1 MAIAGLRSPAEAN
14 LHMTDVIQEPEN
26 SSPAEP
32 LKRVPLLQL
41 AHVSKRFPGVVAL
54 DDVSFDLYPGEV
66 HVLVGENGAGKST
79 LVKLLSGIY
88 QPDDGEIL
96 VEGVPVHLRTPHD
109 AQMLGI
115 STVHQEL
122 NLVPH
127 LDVGKNIYLG
137 REPMRGK
144 TGVIDWTALYE
155 GARDQLRQLG
165 IALDPHIPVA
175 RLGVALQQMTEI
187 AKALVNDARVLI
199 LDEPT
204 AAITAEE
211 AEQLF
216 QLVEKLK
223 AQGTGIILISH
234 HLEDATRVGDR
245 ATVLRD
251 GKYVATVPMAT
262 STPNDLIRLMV
273 GRELTQQFPKE
284 DIPFGEVALEVQ
296 NLNRSGV
303 LHDISFEVRQGEILG
318 LAGLVGA
325 GRSEVARAIFGIDK
339 IDSGTIE
346 VFGAPVDN
354 STPGKAIEHGLA
366 LLPEDRKHQGLVLLL
381 SVGDNI
387 SMAAPGA
394 TGSPPGLLPPR
405 SRFQTARRFIEALR
419 IKTPSARQRV
429 MFLSGGNQQKVV
441 LAKWMLTQARIFIFD
456 EPTRGID
463 VGAKVEVYRLMGELL
478 KGGAAIVMISSELP
492 EVLGMSDRILVM
504 REGRIVARFERGE
517 ATQESIMS
525 YAAAGTHEEMGVA
538 A

>member
-1 MAIAGLRSPAEAN
+1 MNGPDDQIDQAAP
-14 LHMTDVIQEPEN
+14 V
-26 SSPAEP
+26 
-32 LKRVPLLQL
+32 LQL
-41 AHVSKRFPGVVAL
+41 VDVSKRFPGVVAL
-54 DDVSFDLYPGEV
+54 DGVSFDLYPGEV

-88 QPDDGEIL
+88 QPDGGEIYFA
-96 VEGVPVHLRTPHD
+96 GQPVQLRTPHA
-109 AQMLGI
+109 AQQLGI

-122 NLVPH
+122 NLIPH

-144 TGVIDWTALYE
+144 TGVIDWSALYA
-155 GARDQLRQLG
+155 GAAQQLARLG
-165 IALDPHIPVA
+165 IALDPHTPVS
-175 RLGVALQQMTEI
+175 RLGVAMQQMTEI

-211 AEQLF
+211 SEQLF

-245 ATVLRD
+245 ATVFRD
-251 GKYVATVPMAT
+251 GKYVDTLPMAT

-284 DIPFGEVALEVQ
+284 AIPFGPVAMKVEG
-296 NLNRSGV
+296 LNRAGV
-303 LHDISFEVRQGEILG
+303 LRDISFDVRQGEIVG

-339 IDSGTIE
+339 LDSGSIE
-346 VFGAPVDN
+346 IFGKPIRN
-354 STPGKAIEHGLA
+354 SIPGKAIDNGIA
-366 LLPEDRKHQGLVLLL
+366 LLPEDRKNQGLVLLL

-387 SMAAPGA
+387 SLAAPGA
-394 TGSPPGLLPPR
+394 TGAPPGLIPPR
-405 SRFQTARRFIEALR
+405 NRYQTARRFIDALR
-419 IKTPSARQRV
+419 IKTPSARQKV

-441 LAKWMLTQARIFIFD
+441 LAKWMLTKARIFIFD

-463 VGAKVEVYRLMGELL
+463 VGAKVEVYRLMNELL
-478 KGGAAIVMISSELP
+478 AGGAAIVMISSELP

-504 REGRIVARFERGE
+504 REGEIVARFEAGE

-525 YAAAGTHEEMGVA
+525 YAASSAGDDLAAVA
-538 A
+538 

>member
-1 MAIAGLRSPAEAN
+1 MSEHEAQSATVEWAGSGGTRPSEIA
-14 LHMTDVIQEPEN
+14 
-26 SSPAEP
+26 
-32 LKRVPLLQL
+32 PLLQVVD
-41 AHVSKRFPGVVAL
+41 VSKRFPGVVAL
-54 DDVSFDLYPGEV
+54 DAVSFDLYPGEV

-79 LVKLLSGIY
+79 LVKLLAGIY
-88 QPDDGEIL
+88 QPDEGEIL
-96 VEGVPVHLRTPHD
+96 IDGQPVHLRNPHV
-109 AQMLGI
+109 AQQLGI

-137 REPMRGK
+137 HEPMRGRS
-144 TGVIDWTALYE
+144 GVIDWAELYR
-155 GARDQLRQLG
+155 GAEEQLRTLG
-165 IALDPHIPVA
+165 IDLDPHTQVA

-187 AKALVNDARVLI
+187 AKALVGHARVLI

-211 AEQLF
+211 AETLF

-234 HLEDATRVGDR
+234 HLEDATRIGDR

-251 GKYVATVPMAT
+251 GKYVDTVSMAT

-284 DIPFGEVALEVQ
+284 EIPLGDVALKVEG
-296 NLNRSGV
+296 LSRHGV
-303 LHDISFEVRQGEILG
+303 LSEISFEVRQGEIVA

-325 GRSEVARAIFGIDK
+325 GRSEVARAIFGIDRL
-339 IDSGTIE
+339 DGGTID
-346 VFGAPVDN
+346 VFGERVSIA
-354 STPGKAIEHGLA
+354 TPGAAVERGIA

-387 SMAAPGA
+387 SMAAPGN
-394 TGSPPGLLPPR
+394 TGSPPGLIPPR
-405 SRFQTARRFIEALR
+405 NRTQTARRFIEALR
-419 IKTPSARQRV
+419 IKTPSSRQKV

-463 VGAKVEVYRLMGELL
+463 VGAKVEVYRLMNDLL
-478 KGGAAIVMISSELP
+478 RGGAAILMISSELP

-504 REGRIVARFERGE
+504 REGEIVARFERGD
-517 ATQESIMS
+517 ATQESIMQF
-525 YAAAGTHEEMGVA
+525 AAASTQESVQPGESDLEIGA
-538 A
+538 AA

>member
-1 MAIAGLRSPAEAN
+1 MNGPDGQIDQAAP
-14 LHMTDVIQEPEN
+14 V
-26 SSPAEP
+26 
-32 LKRVPLLQL
+32 LQL
-41 AHVSKRFPGVVAL
+41 VNVSKRFPGVVAL
-54 DDVSFDLYPGEV
+54 DGVSFDLYPGEV

-88 QPDDGEIL
+88 QPDGGEIRF
-96 VEGVPVHLRTPHD
+96 EGQPVQLRTPHA
-109 AQMLGI
+109 AQQLGI

-122 NLVPH
+122 NLIPH

-144 TGVIDWTALYE
+144 TGVIDWSALYA
-155 GARDQLRQLG
+155 GAAEQLARLG
-165 IALDPHIPVA
+165 IALDPHAPVS
-175 RLGVALQQMTEI
+175 RLGVAMQQMTEI

-211 AEQLF
+211 SEQLF

-245 ATVLRD
+245 ATVFRD
-251 GKYVATVPMAT
+251 GKYVDTLPMAT

-284 DIPFGEVALEVQ
+284 AIPFGPVAMKVEG
-296 NLNRSGV
+296 LNRAGV
-303 LHDISFEVRQGEILG
+303 LHDISFDVWQGEIVG

-339 IDSGTIE
+339 LDSGSVE
-346 VFGAPVDN
+346 VFGKPVRN
-354 STPGKAIEHGLA
+354 TTPGKAIDNGIA
-366 LLPEDRKHQGLVLLL
+366 LLPEDRKNQGLVLLL

-387 SMAAPGA
+387 SLAAPAA
-394 TGSPPGLLPPR
+394 TGAPPGLIPPR
-405 SRFQTARRFIEALR
+405 NRYQTARRFIDALR
-419 IKTPSARQRV
+419 IKTPSARQKV

-441 LAKWMLTQARIFIFD
+441 LAKWMLTKARIFIFD

-463 VGAKVEVYRLMGELL
+463 VGAKVEVYRLMNELL
-478 KGGAAIVMISSELP
+478 TGGAAIVMISSELP

-504 REGRIVARFERGE
+504 REGEIVARFDSGE

-525 YAAAGTHEEMGVA
+525 YAASSAGDDLEAVA
-538 A
+538 

>member
-1 MAIAGLRSPAEAN
+1 MAVADHDERQLDDAGVGTGGP
-14 LHMTDVIQEPEN
+14 H
-26 SSPAEP
+26 SSAGVAP
-32 LKRVPLLQL
+32 VLQL
-41 AHVSKRFPGVVAL
+41 VSVSKRFPGVVAL
-54 DDVSFDLYPGEV
+54 DDVSFDLAPGEV

-88 QPDDGEIL
+88 QPDAGQIL
-96 VEGVPVHLRTPHD
+96 FEGQPVQLRTPHA
-109 AQMLGI
+109 AQQLGI

-122 NLVPH
+122 NLIPH

-137 REPMRGK
+137 REPMRGRS
-144 TGVIDWTALYE
+144 GVIDWSALYA
-155 GARDQLRQLG
+155 GARAQLELLG
-165 IALDPHIPVA
+165 IDLDPHTPVS
-175 RLGVALQQMTEI
+175 RLGVAMQQMVEI

-211 AEQLF
+211 SEQLF
-216 QLVEKLK
+216 QLVEKLT
-223 AQGTGIILISH
+223 ARGTGVILISH
-234 HLEDATRVGDR
+234 HLEDAARAGDR

-251 GKYVATVPMAT
+251 GKNVDTVSMAT

-284 DIPFGEVALEVQ
+284 VIPIGEVALRVS
-296 NLNRSGV
+296 NLNRTGV
-303 LHDISFEVRQGEILG
+303 LHDIAFDVRKGEILG

-346 VFGAPVDN
+346 VFGQPVDN
-354 STPGKAIEHGLA
+354 ATPGKAIDNGIA

-387 SMAAPGA
+387 SLAAPSA
-394 TGSPPGLLPPR
+394 TGAPPGLIPPR
-405 SRFQTARRFIEALR
+405 NRHRTARRFIEALR
-419 IKTPSARQRV
+419 IKTPSSHQKV

-441 LAKWMLTQARIFIFD
+441 LAKWMLTRARIFIFD

-463 VGAKVEVYRLMGELL
+463 VGAKVEVYRLMSELL
-478 KGGAAIVMISSELP
+478 REGAAILMVSSELP

-504 REGRIVARFERGE
+504 REGEIVARFEPGE

-525 YAAAGTHEEMGVA
+525 FAAASTQDEIGA
-538 A
+538 AA

>member
-1 MAIAGLRSPAEAN
+1 MSEPIVQPESTQPPASPEESRAPVAP
-14 LHMTDVIQEPEN
+14 I
-26 SSPAEP
+26 
-32 LKRVPLLQL
+32 LQL

-88 QPDDGEIL
+88 QPDEGEIFFD
-96 VEGVPVHLRTPHD
+96 GAPVHLRTPHA
-109 AQMLGI
+109 AQQLGI

-122 NLVPH
+122 NLIPH

-144 TGVIDWTALYE
+144 SGVIDWSALYA
-155 GARDQLRQLG
+155 GAREQLRELG
-165 IALDPHIPVA
+165 INLDTHTPVS
-175 RLGVALQQMTEI
+175 RLGVAMQQMTEI

-284 DIPFGEVALEVQ
+284 EIPFGDVALGVEH
-296 NLNRSGV
+296 LDRAGV
-303 LHDISFEVRQGEILG
+303 LHDISFDVRQGEIVG

-346 VFGAPVDN
+346 VFGRPVVN
-354 STPGKAIEHGLA
+354 STPGKAIENGIA

-387 SMAAPGA
+387 SMAAPSA
-394 TGSPPGLLPPR
+394 TGAPPGLIPPR
-405 SRFQTARRFIEALR
+405 NRYQTARRFIDALR
-419 IKTPSARQRV
+419 IKTPNSRQKV

-441 LAKWMLTQARIFIFD
+441 LAKWLLTQARIFIFD

-504 REGRIVARFERGE
+504 REGAIVARFERGE
-517 ATQESIMS
+517 ATQESIMG
-525 YAAAGTHEEMGVA
+525 YAAASTHEEMGVA

>member
-1 MAIAGLRSPAEAN
+1 MSDSDEQATGQPATER
-14 LHMTDVIQEPEN
+14 Q
-26 SSPAEP
+26 
-32 LKRVPLLQL
+32 PLLQL
-41 AHVSKRFPGVVAL
+41 VNVSKRFPGVVAL
-54 DDVSFDLYPGEV
+54 DDVSFDLFPGEV

-88 QPDDGEIL
+88 QPDDGKIL
-96 VEGVPVHLRTPHD
+96 IDGQPVHLKTPHA
-109 AQMLGI
+109 AQQLGI

-122 NLVPH
+122 NLIPH

-144 TGVIDWTALYE
+144 TGVIDWTALYN
-155 GARDQLRQLG
+155 GAAEQLARLG
-165 IALDPHIPVA
+165 LALDPHTPVS
-175 RLGVALQQMTEI
+175 RLGVAIQQMTEI

-211 AEQLF
+211 SEQLF

-223 AQGTGIILISH
+223 AEGTGIILISH

-251 GKYVATVPMAT
+251 GKYVETVPMAT

-284 DIPFGEVALEVQ
+284 QIPFGPVALKVEH
-296 NLNRSGV
+296 LNRAGV
-303 LHDISFEVRQGEILG
+303 LRDIDFDVRQSEIVG

-339 IDSGTIE
+339 IDGGTIE
-346 VFGAPVDN
+346 VFGKQVHN
-354 STPGKAIEHGLA
+354 STPGKAIDNGIA

-381 SVGDNI
+381 SVGDNV
-387 SMAAPGA
+387 SLAAPSA
-394 TGSPPGLLPPR
+394 TGAPPGLIPPR
-405 SRFQTARRFIEALR
+405 NRYTTARRYIDALR
-419 IKTPSARQRV
+419 IKTPSARQKV

-441 LAKWMLTQARIFIFD
+441 LAKWMLTKARIFIFD

-463 VGAKVEVYRLMGELL
+463 VGAKVEVYRLMNELL
-478 KGGAAIVMISSELP
+478 TGGAAIVMISSELP

-504 REGRIVARFERGE
+504 REGEIVARFEPGD

-525 YAAAGTHEEMGVA
+525 YAAASTQEETGA
-538 A
+538 AA